1 MELIILIAIG
11 GLIGFFLARSR
22 FSKHV
27 DNAAQSVSDTS
38 KEYVG
43 KTNTWWRRTTSS
55 GKKADAFKSWV
66 EGPGSKQLPA
76 SFTDWYSNLTA
87 DQQGEFTYALDGYL
101 NGLGYDLKQ
110 LVDGSLDHQPALLQS
125 YVEAVVVYSDAFRK
139 AQEAHMETSDDKQ
152 QDKEEE
158 SPESGKQTAE
168 KSTSRRRSNAT
179 ESASAA

>member
-1 MELIILIAIG
+1 MELIILIVVG

-27 DNAAQSVSDTS
+27 DNATQSVTDTS

-43 KTNTWWRRTTSS
+43 RTNTWWRRTTSS

-76 SFTDWYSNLTA
+76 SFTDWYSALTA
-87 DQQGEFTYALDGYL
+87 DQQGEFTHALDGYL

-139 AQEAHMETSDDKQ
+139 AQEAHMESTDDKEQ
-152 QDKEEE
+152 TKEEAE
-158 SPESGKQTAE
+158 VESGKKTAE
-168 KSTSRRRSNAT
+168 KSTSRRRGNAT